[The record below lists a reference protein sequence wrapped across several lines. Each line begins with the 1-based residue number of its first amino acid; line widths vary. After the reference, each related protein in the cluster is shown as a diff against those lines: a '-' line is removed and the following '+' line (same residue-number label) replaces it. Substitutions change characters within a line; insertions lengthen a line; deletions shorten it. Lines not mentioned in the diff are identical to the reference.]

1 MMRPGWRS
9 KPIMWRRFQP
19 IRERAQSIR
28 AKIHLTL
35 ASIVNFQK
43 WHRLLEPESIWN
55 YSWQWW
61 KCYFLW
67 IRKND
72 FFFRVANLIFRNT
85 FYLISWILK
94 IMKKHE
100 TEKLSEEILI
110 KNFHFELYIWEQ
122 KRLKLTI
129 LCMTYCSEPT
139 DSACCLEWQSAP
151 KSVIAYAF

>member
-1 MMRPGWRS
+1 MKHTLRPVFKMMRPGWRS

-35 ASIVNFQK
+35 ANIVNFQK

-72 FFFRVANLIFRNT
+72 SFSRRQLDFSEHFLFDFMNFKSYEKTWNWETIRRNSYQEFSFRVI
-85 FYLISWILK
+85 YLRTK
-94 IMKKHE
+94 
-100 TEKLSEEILI
+100 T
-110 KNFHFELYIWEQ
+110 
-122 KRLKLTI
+122 
-129 LCMTYCSEPT
+129 P
-139 DSACCLEWQSAP
+139 
-151 KSVIAYAF
+151 